1 MKKSNLIRSDQPHTV
16 NVTDGSNVAQRKR
29 TPKSSAPAEDATPVA
44 PNVQKVE
51 PVKASKPRRVSAPP
65 PTPAPAAS
73 RVKAASR
80 AKAAPKPVA
89 PTAPAAKKVR
99 VARPKAAAKS
109 QAPASA
115 AAAAAPPLPPSLLWE
130 QDNPV
135 KQRIDQLRIR
145 NAQLAEQLQR
155 LSNSPSAR
163 GQRP

>member
-16 NVTDGSNVAQRKR
+16 NVSDGSNVAQRKK
-29 TPKSSAPAEDATPVA
+29 TQKSSAPAQDETPVT

-65 PTPAPAAS
+65 PTTPAP
-73 RVKAASR
+73 R
-80 AKAAPKPVA
+80 AKAPPKAVA
-89 PTAPAAKKVR
+89 QTAPAPKKAR
-99 VARPKAAAKS
+99 TARPKAVAQPQAAVS
-109 QAPASA
+109 
-115 AAAAAPPLPPSLLWE
+115 AAPPLPPSLLWE